1 MTLVRTH
8 PFQDVAFS
16 QRRLN
21 HFLNQAFAAQSETF
35 GFAPA
40 VDIRSDADDAL
51 LIEIDLPGVP
61 KDAVSVNIENRT
73 LTIKGERKRE
83 VVEKDKEG
91 KIQRTERAFG
101 AFARAFT
108 LPESAD
114 VTKVTADYKDG
125 VLTIAIPRAEESKP
139 RAIEVKVS

>member
-21 HFLNQAFAAQSETF
+21 RFLSEAFAAQSEG
-35 GFAPA
+35 GFVPA
-40 VDIRSDADDAL
+40 VDIRSDASDAL
-51 LIEIDLPGVP
+51 LIEVDLPGVP

-73 LTIKGERKRE
+73 LTIKGERKRDL
-83 VVEKDKEG
+83 VENDKEG
-91 KIQRTERAFG
+91 QIQRTERAFG

-139 RAIEVKVS
+139 RAIEVKVA